1 MSSLALSS
9 IIFVLL
15 LGGILLGHAFRGQ
28 DLNKESQ
35 KAVQIGLQLIA
46 TIAALVLSLL
56 IASAKSTYDTQSGQI
71 KRITSDLILL
81 DNLLAQYGPEGTPI
95 RSLMRNTVPAVVDKI
110 WREKATNAKEPFE
123 ADPNAGALL
132 LKLQALSPQ
141 NGVQR
146 SLQAQA
152 IQASNDLT
160 QTRLLLFVEKDT
172 GIPVPFLAVLV
183 FWLVI
188 IFAGSGIFAALN
200 ATVFIMLSL
209 LALSAS
215 CAIFLIL
222 KLGEPFTGMMM
233 ISSAPLLDALGPLG
247 R

>member
-1 MSSLALSS
+1 M
-9 IIFVLL
+9 
-15 LGGILLGHAFRGQ
+15 
-28 DLNKESQ
+28 
-35 KAVQIGLQLIA
+35 
-46 TIAALVLSLL
+46 
-56 IASAKSTYDTQSGQI
+56 
-71 KRITSDLILL
+71 
-81 DNLLAQYGPEGTPI
+81 
-95 RSLMRNTVPAVVDKI
+95 
-110 WREKATNAKEPFE
+110 
-123 ADPNAGALL
+123 
-132 LKLQALSPQ
+132 
-141 NGVQR
+141 
-146 SLQAQA
+146 
-152 IQASNDLT
+152 
-160 QTRLLLFVEKDT
+160 
-172 GIPVPFLAVLV
+172 PFLAVLV